1 MDDFLGKNFIGKLN
15 AFPRKNHERHMRFP
29 DRFPFPLGNRRQKE
43 NTGKSVHSTG
53 RWAVTKVI
61 SVDVL
66 WGLIYLWNTVF
77 CQEQRTNA
85 SSKYLKTGAN

>member
-1 MDDFLGKNFIGKLN
+1 MDDFLGKNFIGRLN
-15 AFPRKNHERHMRFP
+15 AFSRKNHERHIHFSNH
-29 DRFPFPLGNRRQKE
+29 FPFPLVLEGRKKTME
-43 NTGKSVHSTG
+43 KVATIME
-53 RWAVTKVI
+53 RWAITKVI
-61 SVDVL
+61 SVDIL

>member
-1 MDDFLGKNFIGKLN
+1 MPFLERTMKDICISPTI
-15 AFPRKNHERHMRFP
+15 FPSPLVLEGRKKTKKTKKVATIME
-29 DRFPFPLGNRRQKE
+29 
-43 NTGKSVHSTG
+43 
-53 RWAVTKVI
+53 RWAITKVI